1 MGRIVYHGIEMP
13 KLLCESNDLV
23 LIFSN
28 KLVIRAGDIDV
39 IIHDNLKG
47 SDKCRIEINNRKA
60 GKYLSQ
66 DFYWLLHDEME
77 KYIEEKLGELT
88 KND

>member
-13 KLLCESNDLV
+13 KSLCENNDFVLV
-23 LIFSN
+23 FSN
-28 KLVIRAGDIDV
+28 KLVIRAGYVDV
-39 IIHDNLKG
+39 TIYNALKR
-47 SDKCRIEINNRKA
+47 SDRRRIEINNRKT

-88 KND
+88 KK